1 MKDPSEFTRPAG
13 AGTGAQHLNGHAT
26 NTALA
31 GTLSDA
37 GSPGIFR
44 RDIGGLA
51 GRRPRWPPG
60 GWQHHP
66 DRPEPGTENRHTDD
80 FLAVFSEEL
89 RSSLAAISTATE
101 TLRAEASAAP
111 AGTEARLLIERVVE
125 DMTRLVEDLLDVAQ
139 IRNGQFRLRNERID
153 LCAVVARSVRTVEVT
168 MQQHHHRMTTSL
180 PDVPMWLQ
188 ADPARLEQVF
198 VNLLGNAA
206 KYTDAGGK
214 IDLSVECKEG
224 EAVVRVRDTG
234 IGIAPEVL
242 PDLFRLFV
250 RPDPT
255 SSRAGASY
263 GIGLALVR
271 SLVESHGGRVSAK
284 SEGLGLG
291 TEFTVRLPLSG
302 APLKPM

>member
-1 MKDPSEFTRPAG
+1 
-13 AGTGAQHLNGHAT
+13 
-26 NTALA
+26 
-31 GTLSDA
+31 
-37 GSPGIFR
+37 
-44 RDIGGLA
+44 
-51 GRRPRWPPG
+51 
-60 GWQHHP
+60 
-66 DRPEPGTENRHTDD
+66 
-80 FLAVFSEEL
+80 VFSEEL

-101 TLRAEASAAP
+101 TLRAEACAAP